1 MPAPGDLVGPYRL
14 VAPLGKGAMGEVW
27 RAKDERLDRDVAL
40 KVLPPEDAT
49 NLERRAR
56 QLREARAA
64 AAIRHAN
71 VVTLYDIVS
80 EGNDDILVMELVDG
94 RTVQDAVRRDGA
106 PTLEAGLRW
115 IAGVADALAAAHA
128 RGILHRD
135 IKSAN
140 IMVSAAGAIKVL
152 DFGLA
157 KLRDDAPHPS
167 ASISMPKFNS
177 GLQAQQK
184 AGGLD
189 ETIPTVTVK
198 KGARDSR
205 ELDSYR
211 THAGT
216 LLGTPIY
223 MAPEQIA
230 GEPPDERSEIFSM
243 GVLAYEILA
252 GKPPYTAASFED
264 LFREIT
270 VTTPKPIADIPDAIN
285 DIVLR
290 AMAKDPSERFQTM
303 ASFRDAVIAQRRK
316 RFSRRGRRW
325 PIYAA
330 IAFAVLAGGGGLLA
344 YRASRPALQQPGD
357 ALVDRALGE
366 YDTFYY
372 DKALSSLRAALAV
385 APDHPR
391 ANAYM
396 ILFGG
401 ASDRDQR
408 QAVAVAARTL
418 STLDPASKD
427 HALLATAAALIQ
439 RGPRAAR
446 DTLGAEGATA
456 KNRELAFWA
465 AELDYRAQNYTVA
478 REEYRALLG
487 REGKTLRGRIYD
499 HYSAVLLYLDD
510 ATEAHRIGTLY
521 RDAFPGEAD
530 AVGVYATTLSALG
543 QHDAAVAAAEQALN
557 LAEGE
562 DTLAGLA
569 KVLVARD
576 GADDRVRA
584 KQLYQQSLERA
595 GNSRRPL
602 RRAALALLQLRD
614 GDLASA
620 KVTVA
625 PCLPGSGAPEA
636 IARERGACLF
646 VAALVDP
653 TQAAILA
660 EQLDGIAAASSP
672 TRPAYGNPTSLAGL
686 VRARG
691 AFFGGGCL
699 MPGIAPTTPPSP
711 SLAAAYDAPMDFY
724 AAYHVPFFAKYAQC
738 EKTALTAALK

>member
-40 KVLPPEDAT
+40 KVLPPEDQT

-64 AAIRHAN
+64 AAIRHTN

-94 RTVQDAVRRDGA
+94 KTIQDALRKDGA
-106 PTLEAGLRW
+106 PSLERGLRW
-115 IAGVADALAAAHA
+115 IEGVADALAAAHA

-140 IMVSAAGAIKVL
+140 IMVSGVGAIKVL

-167 ASISMPKFNS
+167 ASVSMPKVTS

-184 AGGLD
+184 PSGLD
-189 ETIPTVTVK
+189 ETMPSVTLQK
-198 KGARDSR
+198 RDSS

-230 GEPPDERSEIFSM
+230 GDAPDERSEIFSM

-252 GKPPYTAASFED
+252 GKPPYAATTFDE

-270 VTTPKPIADIPDAIN
+270 VVTPKPIDGIADAIS

-290 AMAKDPSERFQTM
+290 AMAKDPAERYQTM
-303 ASFRDAVIAQRRK
+303 ASFRDAIIAERRR
-316 RFSRRGRRW
+316 RFSPKGRRW

-330 IAFAVLAGGGGLLA
+330 IAFAIVVGGGGLLA
-344 YRASRPALQQPGD
+344 WHASRPTPQKPGD

-401 ASDRDQR
+401 ASDRDQS
-408 QAVAVAARTL
+408 QAIAVAARTL
-418 STLDPASKD
+418 SGIDPASKD
-427 HALLATAAALIQ
+427 HALLATASALIQ

-446 DTLGAEGATA
+446 DVLGAEAATA
-456 KNRELAFWA
+456 KSRELAFWA

-478 REEYRALLG
+478 RDEYRALLG

-510 ATEAHRIGTLY
+510 NNEALRIGTLY
-521 RDAFPGEAD
+521 RDAFPGEPD
-530 AVGVYATTLSALG
+530 AVGVYATTLSATG

-576 GADDRVRA
+576 GAGDRVRA

-614 GDLASA
+614 GDLAAA
-620 KVTVA
+620 KATIA
-625 PCLPGSGAPEA
+625 PCLPGSGAAEA
-636 IARERGACLF
+636 IARERSACLF
-646 VAALVDP
+646 VASLVDP
-653 TQAAILA
+653 TQAPMLA

-691 AFFGGGCL
+691 AFFGGGCVL
-699 MPGIAPTTPPSP
+699 PPVAPTTPPSP

-724 AAYHVPFFAKYAQC
+724 AAYHVPLFAKYAQC
-738 EKTALTAALK
+738 EKAALTAALK